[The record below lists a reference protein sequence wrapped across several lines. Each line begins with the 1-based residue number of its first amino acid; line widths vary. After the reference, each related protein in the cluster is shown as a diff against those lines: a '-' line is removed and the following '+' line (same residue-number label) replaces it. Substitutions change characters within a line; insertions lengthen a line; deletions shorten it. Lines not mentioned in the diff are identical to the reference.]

1 MAPINIVCRSIEFG
15 GKVITLTARTVQRY
29 ICEWHLVSFINAIF
43 LGTPREAIKTIATKM
58 DQAGEGIDADKI
70 IDSIDQPML
79 RTVPPLQVFTTQRQV
94 AITDF
99 VVNNVSGSRRFG
111 IGLQIS
117 ENNRIG
123 PVTIDG
129 VAFQVTLTPQHK
141 EETGP

>member
-1 MAPINIVCRSIEFG
+1 MSPTKIICHSITIG

-43 LGTPREAIKTIATKM
+43 LGTPREAIKKIAAKM
-58 DQAGEGIDADKI
+58 DNAGESIDADRI

-79 RTVPPLQVFTTQRQV
+79 QAMPPLQVFTSQSQV

-111 IGLQIS
+111 IGLPIT

-123 PVTIDG
+123 PVAIDG

-141 EETGP
+141 KETGP